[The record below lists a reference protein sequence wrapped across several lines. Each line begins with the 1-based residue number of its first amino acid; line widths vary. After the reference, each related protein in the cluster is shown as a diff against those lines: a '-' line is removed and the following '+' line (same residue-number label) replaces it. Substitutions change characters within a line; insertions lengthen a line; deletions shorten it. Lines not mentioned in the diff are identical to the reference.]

1 MVNFN
6 LGKSIGKMTEKAK
19 KKSEEMSGKAG
30 EQSTKI
36 ADKLEEPI
44 AALKSSVVVTQLV
57 EKITN
62 EGAESAAECLK
73 GVRHS
78 RRVYLGVGGTC
89 IEYFKWFVAV
99 LDGIPPIPQLNS
111 LGVGSLV
118 PRSVM
123 DKAKNLCCDLYTGFM
138 VRSGLTGPRCLI

>member
-36 ADKLEEPI
+36 AEKLEEPI
-44 AALKSSVVVTQLV
+44 TALKSSVVVTKLV

-73 GVRHS
+73 EVRPS
-78 RRVYLGVGGTC
+78 RRVHLGVGGTC
-89 IEYFKWFVAV
+89 IEFSTF
-99 LDGIPPIPQLNS
+99 
-111 LGVGSLV
+111 
-118 PRSVM
+118 
-123 DKAKNLCCDLYTGFM
+123 F
-138 VRSGLTGPRCLI
+138 SGLLPFWIAFHQFRSSTHWVLGPWFQDQSWTRPKIFAVTYTLALW

>member
-6 LGKSIGKMTEKAK
+6 LGKNIGKMTEKAK

-30 EQSTKI
+30 EQSKKI
-36 ADKLEEPI
+36 AEKLEEPI

-73 GVRHS
+73 EVRSS
-78 RRVYLGVGGTC
+78 RRVLFR
-89 IEYFKWFVAV
+89 I
-99 LDGIPPIPQLNS
+99 
-111 LGVGSLV
+111 
-118 PRSVM
+118 
-123 DKAKNLCCDLYTGFM
+123 
-138 VRSGLTGPRCLI
+138 